1 MALVLTEI
9 EDGVAT
15 VTLNHPEVRNAVSLD
30 MNRELDAAFDR
41 LEADESVGAVVLT
54 GTAPAFSA
62 GANLDELLAADDP
75 ESLGTIYAGF
85 LRVAETP
92 LPTVAAVN
100 GAAVGA
106 GMNFALACDVILAGR
121 SAMFESRFLQI
132 AIHPGGGHTWRLRN
146 ICDGQTAM
154 AMVLFGERLDG
165 PRAAEIGLAWK
176 CVDDDA
182 LLEEARRM
190 ARRPA
195 RVPRELAKAMKQT
208 VNDMGAVADSAAA
221 VAREVGPQAW
231 SMAQPEFKER
241 VAALKE
247 AISNSTS
254 S

>member
-9 EDGVAT
+9 DDRVAT

-30 MNRELDAAFDR
+30 MNRELDAAFDA

-54 GTAPAFSA
+54 GTPPAFSA
-62 GANLDELLAADDP
+62 GANLDELLAADNP
-75 ESLGTIYAGF
+75 EGLSSIYAGF
-85 LRVAETP
+85 LRVANTP

-100 GAAVGA
+100 GPAVGA
-106 GMNFALACDVILAGR
+106 GMNFALACDVIVAGHK
-121 SAMFESRFLQI
+121 AMFESRFLQI

-146 ICDGQTAM
+146 ICDRQTAM

-176 CVDDDA
+176 CVDDDE
-182 LLEEARRM
+182 LLDEARRM

-195 RVPRELAKAMKQT
+195 RTPKKLTTAMKQT
-208 VNDMGAVADSAAA
+208 IVDMGAITDSAAA
-221 VAREVGPQAW
+221 VAREVEPQAW
-231 SMAQPEFKER
+231 SMTQPEFKER

-247 AISNSTS
+247 AISKS

>member
-1 MALVLTEI
+1 MALVLTEVD
-9 EDGVAT
+9 DGVAT

-30 MNRELDAAFDR
+30 MNHELDAAFDN

-54 GTAPAFSA
+54 GTPPAFSA
-62 GANLDELLAADDP
+62 GANLDELLAATNP
-75 ESLGTIYAGF
+75 ERLSSIYAGF
-85 LRVAETP
+85 LRVAHTP

-100 GAAVGA
+100 GPAVGA
-106 GMNFALACDVILAGR
+106 GMNFALACDVIVAG
-121 SAMFESRFLQI
+121 SKAMFESRFLQI

-146 ICDGQTAM
+146 ICDRQTAM

-165 PRAAEIGLAWK
+165 EQAADIGLAWK
-176 CVDDDA
+176 CVDDDG

-195 RVPRELAKAMKQT
+195 RTPRELTMAMKQT
-208 VNDMGAVADSAAA
+208 IVDMGSVTDSAAA
-221 VAREVGPQAW
+221 VAREVEPQAW
-231 SMAQPEFKER
+231 SMTQPEFKER

-247 AISNSTS
+247 AISKS

>member
-1 MALVLTEI
+1 MALVLCEI
-9 EDGVAT
+9 DNGVAT
-15 VTLNHPEVRNAVSLD
+15 VTLNHPEVRNAVSLE
-30 MNRELDAAFDR
+30 MNGELDAVFDR

-54 GTAPAFSA
+54 GAPPAFSA

-75 ESLGTIYAGF
+75 ASLSSIYAGF
-85 LRVAETP
+85 LRVADCP

-106 GMNFALACDVILAGR
+106 GMNFALACDVIVAGS

-146 ICDGQTAM
+146 ICDRQTAM
-154 AMVLFGERLDG
+154 AMAVFGERLDG
-165 PRAAEIGLAWK
+165 ERAAEIGLAWK
-176 CVDDDA
+176 CVDDNG

-195 RVPRELAKAMKQT
+195 RTPRGLTTAMKQT
-208 VNDMGAVADSAAA
+208 VVDMGGITDSAAA
-221 VAREVGPQAW
+221 VAREVEPQVW
-231 SMAQPEFKER
+231 SMKQPEFKQR

-247 AISNSTS
+247 AISKS

>member
-1 MALVLTEI
+1 MALVLTET
-9 EDGVAT
+9 DAGVAT

-30 MNRELDAAFDR
+30 MNRELDTVFDQ

-54 GTAPAFSA
+54 GTPPAFSA
-62 GANLDELLAADDP
+62 GANLDELLAATNP
-75 ESLGTIYAGF
+75 ENLSSIYAGF
-85 LRVAETP
+85 LRVAHTP

-100 GAAVGA
+100 GPAVGA
-106 GMNFALACDVILAGR
+106 GMNFALACDVILAAH

-146 ICDGQTAM
+146 ICDRQTAM

-165 PRAAEIGLAWK
+165 ERAAEIGLAWK
-176 CVDDDA
+176 CVDDDT
-182 LLEEARRM
+182 LMEEAHRM

-195 RVPRELAKAMKQT
+195 RTPRKLTVDMKQT
-208 VNDMGAVADSAAA
+208 IIDMGSVTDSAAA
-221 VAREVGPQAW
+221 VAREVEPQAW
-231 SMAQPEFKER
+231 SMAQPEFTEK

-247 AISNSTS
+247 AISKS

>member
-9 EDGVAT
+9 DDGVAT

-30 MNRELDAAFDR
+30 MNHELDAAFDA

-54 GTAPAFSA
+54 GTPPAFSA
-62 GANLDELLAADDP
+62 GANLDELLAATSP
-75 ESLGTIYAGF
+75 ESLSSIYAGF
-85 LRVAETP
+85 LRVAHTP

-100 GAAVGA
+100 GPAVGA
-106 GMNFALACDVILAGR
+106 GMNFALACDVIVAG
-121 SAMFESRFLQI
+121 SKAMFESRFLQI

-146 ICDGQTAM
+146 ICDRQTAM

-165 PRAAEIGLAWK
+165 QQAAEIGLAWK

-195 RVPRELAKAMKQT
+195 RTPRQLTMAMKQT
-208 VNDMGAVADSAAA
+208 IIDMGSVTDSAAA
-221 VAREVGPQAW
+221 VAREVEPQAW
-231 SMAQPEFKER
+231 SMTQPEFKER

-247 AISNSTS
+247 AISKS

>member
-1 MALVLTEI
+1 MLI
-9 EDGVAT
+9 DIDDGVAT

-30 MNRELDAAFDR
+30 MNRELDSAFDA
-41 LEADESVGAVVLT
+41 LEADTSVGAVVLT
-54 GTAPAFSA
+54 GTPPAFSA
-62 GANLDELLAADDP
+62 GANLNELLSAADP
-75 ESLGTIYAGF
+75 EGLNSIYAGF
-85 LRVAETP
+85 LRVAHTP

-106 GMNFALACDVILAGR
+106 GMNFALACDVIVAGR
-121 SAMFESRFLQI
+121 KAMFESRFLQI

-146 ICDGQTAM
+146 ICDRQTAM

-190 ARRPA
+190 AGRPA
-195 RVPRELAKAMKQT
+195 RAPRELTMAMKQT
-208 VNDMGAVADSAAA
+208 IFDMGSVADSEAA
-221 VAREVGPQAW
+221 VAREVEPQAW
-231 SMAQPEFKER
+231 SMTQPEFKQK

-247 AISNSTS
+247 AISKS

>member
-1 MALVLTEI
+1 MALVLTEVD
-9 EDGVAT
+9 DGVAT

-30 MNRELDAAFDR
+30 MNHELDAAFDN

-54 GTAPAFSA
+54 GTPPAFSA
-62 GANLDELLAADDP
+62 GANLDELLAATNP
-75 ESLGTIYAGF
+75 ESLSSIYAGF
-85 LRVAETP
+85 LRVAHTP

-100 GAAVGA
+100 GPAVGA
-106 GMNFALACDVILAGR
+106 GMNFALACDVIVAG
-121 SAMFESRFLQI
+121 SKAMFESRFLQI

-146 ICDGQTAM
+146 ICDRQTAM

-165 PRAAEIGLAWK
+165 EQAADIGLAWK
-176 CVDDDA
+176 CVDDDG

-195 RVPRELAKAMKQT
+195 RTPRELTKAMKQT
-208 VNDMGAVADSAAA
+208 IVDMGAVTDSAAA
-221 VAREVGPQAW
+221 VAREVEPQAW
-231 SMAQPEFKER
+231 SMTQPEFKER

-247 AISNSTS
+247 AISKS

>member
-1 MALVLTEI
+1 MALVITEI

-30 MNRELDAAFDR
+30 MNRELDAAFDH

-75 ESLGTIYAGF
+75 ESLGAIYAGF

-146 ICDGQTAM
+146 ICDRQTAM

-247 AISNSTS
+247 AISN
-254 S
+254 

>member
-9 EDGVAT
+9 DDRVAT

-30 MNRELDAAFDR
+30 MNHELDAAFDAI
-41 LEADESVGAVVLT
+41 EADDSVGAVVVT
-54 GTAPAFSA
+54 GTPPAFSA

-75 ESLGTIYAGF
+75 KRLSSIYAGF
-85 LRVAETP
+85 LRVANTP

-100 GAAVGA
+100 GPAVGA
-106 GMNFALACDVILAGR
+106 GMNFALACDVIVAGR

-146 ICDGQTAM
+146 ICDRQTAM

-165 PRAAEIGLAWK
+165 ERAAEIGLAWK
-176 CVDDDA
+176 CVDDDG

-195 RVPRELAKAMKQT
+195 RVSRQLANAMKQT
-208 VNDMGAVADSAAA
+208 IIDMGAVTDSASA
-221 VAREVGPQAW
+221 VAREVEPQAW
-231 SMAQPEFKER
+231 SMKQPEFKQR

-247 AISNSTS
+247 AISKS

>member
-1 MALVLTEI
+1 MALVLI
-9 EDGVAT
+9 DIDGGVAT

-30 MNRELDAAFDR
+30 MNQELDAAFDK
-41 LEADESVGAVVLT
+41 LEADKSVGAVVLT

-62 GANLDELLAADDP
+62 GANLNELLAADNP
-75 ESLGTIYAGF
+75 KSLSTIYAGF
-85 LRVAETP
+85 LRVAHTP

-100 GAAVGA
+100 GPAVGA
-106 GMNFALACDVILAGR
+106 GMNFALACDVILAGS

-146 ICDGQTAM
+146 ICDRQTAM

-182 LLEEARRM
+182 LLEEALRI

-195 RVPRELAKAMKQT
+195 RVPRELTQAMKQT
-208 VNDMGAVADSAAA
+208 IIDMGSVTDSAAA
-221 VAREVGPQAW
+221 VAREVEPQAW
-231 SMAQPEFKER
+231 SMTQPEFKER

-247 AISNSTS
+247 AISKS

>member
-9 EDGVAT
+9 DDGVAT
-15 VTLNHPEVRNAVSLD
+15 VILNHPEVRNAVSLD
-30 MNRELDAAFDR
+30 MNHELEAAFDS

-54 GTAPAFSA
+54 GTPPAFSA
-62 GANLDELLAADDP
+62 GANLDELLAATNS
-75 ESLGTIYAGF
+75 ESLSSIYAGF
-85 LRVAETP
+85 LRVAHTP

-106 GMNFALACDVILAGR
+106 GMNFALACDVIVAGR
-121 SAMFESRFLQI
+121 KAMFESRFLQI

-146 ICDGQTAM
+146 ICDRQTAM

-165 PRAAEIGLAWK
+165 ERAAEIGLAWK
-176 CVDDDA
+176 CVDDDS

-195 RVPRELAKAMKQT
+195 RTPRKLTMAMKQT
-208 VNDMGAVADSAAA
+208 IVDMGSVTDSAAA
-221 VAREVGPQAW
+221 VAREVEPQAW
-231 SMAQPEFKER
+231 SMAQPEFKEK

-247 AISNSTS
+247 AISKS

>member
-62 GANLDELLAADDP
+62 GANLDELLAADDLKTL
-75 ESLGTIYAGF
+75 SSIYAGF
-85 LRVAETP
+85 LRVAHTP

-100 GAAVGA
+100 GPAVGA

-146 ICDGQTAM
+146 ICDRQTAM

-165 PRAAEIGLAWK
+165 ERAAEIGLAWK
-176 CVDDDA
+176 CVDDDS

-190 ARRPA
+190 AHRPA
-195 RVPRELAKAMKQT
+195 RAPRKLTMAMKQT
-208 VNDMGAVADSAAA
+208 IIDMGSVTDSAAA
-221 VAREVGPQAW
+221 VAREVEPQAW
-231 SMAQPEFKER
+231 SMAQSEFKEK
-241 VAALKE
+241 VLALKE
-247 AISNSTS
+247 AISKS